1 MKKTKRLF
9 KAINQIPLESIAYI
23 IICIAFIAIASY
35 LIYYAANLLF
45 YCS

>member
-1 MKKTKRLF
+1 MKKTKKLF
-9 KAINQIPLESIAYI
+9 KAINQIPLESIAY